1 MERITLELTKV
12 QLAEIL
18 AALAT
23 LRKANE
29 MAIDKANIR
38 LRLYPTEVQNFI
50 DKQAL
55 TATNEELTE
64 LIAILNQKIL
74 ESDKDQFL
82 SIFEVTSK

>member
-1 MERITLELTKV
+1 MERITVELTKV

-29 MAIDKANIR
+29 TAIDKANIR

-74 ESDKDQFL
+74 ESDKEQFR
-82 SIFEVTSK
+82 SSF

>member
-1 MERITLELTKV
+1 MERITVELTKV

-29 MAIDKANIR
+29 TAIDKANIQ

-55 TATNEELTE
+55 TVTNEELTE
-64 LIAILNQKIL
+64 LIVLLNQKIL
-74 ESDKDQFL
+74 ESNKEQFR
-82 SIFEVTSK
+82 SNFEVTSK

>member
-1 MERITLELTKV
+1 MECITVELTKV

-29 MAIDKANIR
+29 TAIDKANIR

-82 SIFEVTSK
+82 SIFEATSK

>member
-1 MERITLELTKV
+1 MERITVELTKV

-38 LRLYPTEVQNFI
+38 RRLYPTEVQNFI

>member
-1 MERITLELTKV
+1 MERITVELTKV

-74 ESDKDQFL
+74 ESDKEQFR
-82 SIFEVTSK
+82 SSF

>member
-1 MERITLELTKV
+1 MERITVELTKV

-18 AALAT
+18 AVLAT

-74 ESDKDQFL
+74 ESDKEQFR
-82 SIFEVTSK
+82 SSF

>member
-1 MERITLELTKV
+1 MDRITVELTKV

-29 MAIDKANIR
+29 TAIDKSNIR

-55 TATNEELTE
+55 TAANAELTE
-64 LIAILNQKIL
+64 LIAFLNQKIL
-74 ESDKDQFL
+74 ESDKDQFR
-82 SIFEVTSK
+82 SNFEVTSK

>member
-1 MERITLELTKV
+1 MERITVELTKV

>member
-1 MERITLELTKV
+1 MDRITVELTKV

-29 MAIDKANIR
+29 TAIDKSNIR

-55 TATNEELTE
+55 TATNAELTE
-64 LIAILNQKIL
+64 LIAFLNQKIL
-74 ESDKDQFL
+74 ESDKDLFR
-82 SIFEVTSK
+82 SNF

>member
-1 MERITLELTKV
+1 MDRITVELTKA

-29 MAIDKANIR
+29 TAIDKANIR

-55 TATNEELTE
+55 MATNAELTE
-64 LIAILNQKIL
+64 LIVLLNQKIL
-74 ESDKDQFL
+74 ESNKD
-82 SIFEVTSK
+82 

>member
-1 MERITLELTKV
+1 MERITVELTKV

-23 LRKANE
+23 LRKENE

>member
-1 MERITLELTKV
+1 MDRITVELTKA

-29 MAIDKANIR
+29 TAIDKANIR
-38 LRLYPTEVQNFI
+38 LRLYPAEVQNFI

-64 LIAILNQKIL
+64 LIAFLNQKIL
-74 ESDKDQFL
+74 ESDKDQFR
-82 SIFEVTSK
+82 SNFEVITK

>member
-1 MERITLELTKV
+1 MERITVELTKV

-29 MAIDKANIR
+29 TAIDKANIR

-55 TATNEELTE
+55 TVTNEELTE
-64 LIAILNQKIL
+64 LIVLLNQKIL
-74 ESDKDQFL
+74 ESNKAQFR
-82 SIFEVTSK
+82 SNFEVITK